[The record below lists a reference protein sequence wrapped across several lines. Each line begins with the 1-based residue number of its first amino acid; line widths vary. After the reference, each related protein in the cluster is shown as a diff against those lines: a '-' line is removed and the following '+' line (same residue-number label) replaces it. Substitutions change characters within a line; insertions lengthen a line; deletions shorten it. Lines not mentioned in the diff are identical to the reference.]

1 MELELEYRTV
11 TLPMSDQLQGELDKL
26 SAERWELVP
35 GTQPVA
41 VYHLVR
47 AKVAQAAAVGGFG
60 TMQIDESKISVIRGG
75 KVVG

>member
-1 MELELEYRTV
+1 MMELEYHTEMIYLGEEGQRRV
-11 TLPMSDQLQGELDKL
+11 NQLVSEG
-26 SAERWELVP
+26 WEIVP

-47 AKVAQAAAVGGFG
+47 MKAAQAAAVGGFG
-60 TMQIDESKISVIRGG
+60 TMQIDESKIHIIRGG